1 MPSDA
6 GSLNTADLLRS
17 TAIFRALS
25 DEQLTAIWSQAKILG
40 LLRGETLVRQHTPSD
55 SVFVVVS
62 GRFEVWVEGQDQ
74 PINEIGVGE
83 PIGEFGFFSG
93 ALRSATV
100 TAARDS
106 VVLELDRPSFE
117 RIARD
122 VPAIYQTLLAALAK
136 RAADTSARPGGSNR
150 RIGVART
157 IVVIAGGKEP
167 IPPAFYERLA
177 KIVGHNGKGLVVDHA
192 YVKGLFPGQA
202 PDDPAVSTWL
212 NTIENEYEL
221 IAYVVDDTLTDWTR
235 KAIRQADQVLIA
247 VQGEAPGGINPVEEF
262 AFATHPAARRR
273 LVRLHAQR
281 AGSVE
286 GTAAWLADRDV
297 TMHHHVAL
305 EDDRDVKSLH
315 RFLTGRAVGY
325 VAAGGGGFGPAHIGI
340 FKAFSERG
348 VTFDIL
354 GGASVGA
361 AVLGGFALLKSPE
374 EVDLAAHDVF
384 VTSKGF
390 KHFTF
395 PRYALLDHL
404 VFDEALRRQFMGIAI
419 EDAWR
424 PYFAVATLLDGSW
437 QGPYLIRRG
446 PLWMAVRASGSLPAV
461 LPPVITADGRLLVD
475 GGVVDNIPL
484 RSMNL
489 LKSGPNLV
497 AHFGLRGRVQRF
509 ECDYMSIPGRW
520 QLARALLTKSGRS
533 KLPQVPSPIG
543 VLQRC
548 LVLNQSPELLP
559 VGPLDLMLT
568 VPELPGANFMD
579 FDRHFE
585 VFEAAY
591 QWCNAR
597 IDELGE
603 KGDPALM
610 AILATKD

>member
-1 MPSDA
+1 MPSNA
-6 GSLNTADLLRS
+6 GPLITAELLRS
-17 TAIFRALS
+17 TAIFRELS
-25 DEQLTAIWSQAKILG
+25 NEQLTAIWSQAKIAK
-40 LLRGETLVRQHTPSD
+40 LLRGEVLVRQHAPPD

-62 GRFEVWVEGQDQ
+62 GRFEVWVDGQDQ
-74 PINEIGVGE
+74 AINEIGVGE

-93 ALRSATV
+93 APRTATV
-100 TAARDS
+100 MAARDS

-122 VPAIYQTLLAALAK
+122 VPAIYQTLLAALAR
-136 RAADTSARPGGSNR
+136 RAADTTARTGSSR
-150 RIGVART
+150 RVGVART
-157 IVVIAGGKEP
+157 IAVIAGGKEP
-167 IPPAFYERLA
+167 IPPAFYDRFTRVA
-177 KIVGHNGKGLVVDHA
+177 GQRGKFLIIDYGYLQR
-192 YVKGLFPGQA
+192 LFPGQA
-202 PDDPAVSTWL
+202 PDDPAVSNWL
-212 NTIENEYEL
+212 NAIENEHEL
-221 IAYVVDDTLTDWTR
+221 IAYVVDDALTDWTR
-235 KAIRQADQVLIA
+235 KAIRQADQALIVVEGA
-247 VQGEAPGGINPVEEF
+247 APEGINPVEAF
-262 AFATHPAARRR
+262 AFATHPPARRR
-273 LVRLHAQR
+273 LVRLHAR
-281 AGSVE
+281 RTGSVE

-297 TMHHHVAL
+297 AMHHHVAL
-305 EDDRDVKSLH
+305 EDDRDFRSLH
-315 RFLTGRAVGY
+315 RFLTGRALGY

-340 FKAFSERG
+340 FKAFAERG

-374 EVDLAAHDVF
+374 EVDLGAHDVF

-404 VFDEALRRQFMGIAI
+404 VFDEALRRQFMGIAV

-424 PYFAVATLLDGSW
+424 PYFAVATMLDGSW

-446 PLWMAVRASGSLPAV
+446 PMWMAVRASGSLPAV
-461 LPPVITADGRLLVD
+461 LPPVITDDGRLLVD

-484 RSMNL
+484 RSMKL
-489 LKSGPNLV
+489 LKTGPNLV
-497 AHFGLRGRVQRF
+497 AHFGFRGRVQRF
-509 ECDYMSIPGRW
+509 EVDYMTIPGRW

-533 KLPQVPSPIG
+533 KLPQVPNPIG

-559 VGPLDLMLT
+559 IGPLDLVLT

-610 AILATKD
+610 AVLATKD